1 MQKISGKEVSEILIE
16 KLKLSPIPKKIFAAV
31 LVGNNP
37 ASVSFLA
44 QKEKAAKSLGIDFR
58 IYKFPEDSKND
69 FLREEVGKISRQG
82 SVGGV
87 VVQLPLPEQIN
98 SHYILNVI
106 PKEKDVDVLSERAIG
121 AFYAGRSLVLPP
133 AVGVVDE
140 ILYSIHWQTDALSS
154 KKVAIV
160 GPGFLIGKPVIVW
173 LIGKVGNI
181 CIIDKRG
188 DLSEIKKAD
197 LIISGTGAAG
207 LISPDMLK
215 KGAGVIDFGY
225 ARNEE
230 GKLVGDLNSEKSGI
244 ENLGFYTPT
253 PGGTG
258 PVLVAKL
265 FENFIILNNEKK
277 RKTA

>member
-1 MQKISGKEVSEILIE
+1 MQKISGKEVSEGLIK
-16 KLKLSPIPKKIFAAV
+16 KLKSSPIPKKIFAAI

-37 ASVSFLA
+37 ASISFLT
-44 QKEKAAKSLGIDFR
+44 QKERAAKDLGIDFR
-58 IYKFPEDSKND
+58 IYKFPEDVKND
-69 FLREEVGKISRQG
+69 YLREEVGRISRQS

-87 VVQLPLPEQIN
+87 VIQLPLPEHIN

-133 AVGVVDE
+133 AVGVVEE
-140 ILYSIHWQTDALSS
+140 ILNLVDSRGSVLGSR
-154 KKVAIV
+154 KVAII
-160 GPGFLIGKPVIVW
+160 GPGFLIGKPAIVW

-181 CIIDKRG
+181 CIIDKGG
-188 DLSEIKKAD
+188 DMSEIKKAD
-197 LIISGTGAAG
+197 LIILGTGAAG

-225 ARNEE
+225 ARSEE
-230 GKLVGDLNSEKSGI
+230 GKLIGDFDSEKPGI
-244 ENLGFYTPT
+244 ENLSFYTPT

-258 PVLVAKL
+258 PILVAKL
-265 FENFIILNNEKK
+265 FENFIILNDEKK
-277 RKTA
+277 RKAA

>member
-1 MQKISGKEVSEILIE
+1 M
-16 KLKLSPIPKKIFAAV
+16 PKKIFAAI
-31 LVGNNP
+31 LVGNNL

-44 QKEKAAKSLGIDFR
+44 QKEKAAKNLGIDFR

-69 FLREEVGKISRQG
+69 YLREEVGKISRQS

-87 VVQLPLPEQIN
+87 VVQLPLPEHIN

-121 AFYAGRSLVLPP
+121 SFYAGRSLIFPP
-133 AVGVVDE
+133 AVGVVEE
-140 ILYSIHWQTDALSS
+140 ILNSVDWRGDVLGS

-181 CIIDKRG
+181 YIIDKGG
-188 DLSEIKKAD
+188 DISEIKKAD
-197 LIISGTGAAG
+197 LLISGTGTVG

-230 GKLVGDLNSEKSGI
+230 GKLVGDLNSEKQEI
-244 ENLGFYTPT
+244 ENLSFYTPT

-258 PVLVAKL
+258 PILVAKL

-277 RKTA
+277 RKIA